1 MKIFRFLVATA
12 IVAIGWYLSYTVYAI
27 ALIQP
32 YANSDMIGAA
42 FIFSLIAY
50 AFGIVLMDLDFDE
63 SFYVKFNMTTILLLG
78 GTLIFF
84 VFFTMNKEY
93 YEKDIANASF
103 GKIIDKI
110 GLNREMSKNIYLNDE
125 QKKLFESYHNRNFD
139 DLKNYVEIPKSLEK
153 ISDEKLA
160 QLIVNVKSFDN
171 KTVTDTF
178 VKFMEDNI
186 ISDEEYNEIN
196 KLIIQETVKRLEK
209 QKESQH

>member
-32 YANSDMIGAA
+32 YTNSDMIGAA

>member
-110 GLNREMSKNIYLNDE
+110 GLNREMSGNIYLNDE